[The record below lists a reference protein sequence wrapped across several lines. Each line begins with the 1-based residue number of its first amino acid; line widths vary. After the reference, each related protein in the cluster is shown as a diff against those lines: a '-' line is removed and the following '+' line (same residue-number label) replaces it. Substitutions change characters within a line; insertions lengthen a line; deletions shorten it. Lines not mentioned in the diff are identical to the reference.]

1 MSAGP
6 YDALL
11 IMSFGGPDGMP
22 DVMPFLDNVLR
33 GKNVPEE
40 RKREVAH
47 HYELFGGVSP
57 INPQNRQLQAALQ
70 AELERCGLDLPVY
83 LGNRNWHPYV
93 TDVIRQMQQ
102 DGVKK
107 FLTFVTS
114 GFSCY
119 SGCRQYREDL
129 LRACAEIGPDA
140 PPWDKIRV
148 YYNHPLFIEV
158 TKRHWK
164 QAHDRLPAELRAD
177 AVTLFTAHSIPAAMA
192 AGSDYEAQLNEAAR
206 LVAEAAGIANW
217 RMVYQSR
224 SGPPT
229 QPWLEPDVGDAI
241 RQVSRSED
249 LTPGTG
255 SQELPPPGALASPI
269 GGGRSACDAS
279 VRTGAQAVI
288 LVPLGFI
295 SDHMEVLF
303 DLDREAKE
311 LAQELGV
318 TLVRASTPG
327 THPLFVQMIGELV
340 RERVDPATPRRAVGS
355 RPPNHDVCP
364 VNCCPSG
371 RPAGR
376 PVMAS

>member
-11 IMSFGGPDGMP
+11 IMSFGGPEGLS

-33 GKNVPEE
+33 GKNVPDE

-57 INPQNRQLQAALQ
+57 INLQNRQLQVALE
-70 AELERCGLDLPVY
+70 AELERRGIALPIY
-83 LGNRNWHPYV
+83 MGNRNWHPYV
-93 TDVIRQMQQ
+93 ADTVRQMQQ

-119 SGCRQYREDL
+119 SGCRQYREDIARVL
-129 LRACAEIGPDA
+129 ADLGADA
-140 PPWDKIRV
+140 PASDKIRV

-158 TKRHWK
+158 TKRHWA
-164 QAHDRLPAELRAD
+164 QANQRLPADRRAG
-177 AVTLFTAHSIPAAMA
+177 AVTLFTAHSIPGGMA
-192 AGSDYEAQLNEAAR
+192 AGCDYEVQLNEAAR
-206 LVAEAAGIANW
+206 LTAEAAGIPLW
-217 RMVYQSR
+217 RLVFQSR
-224 SGPPT
+224 SGPPN
-229 QPWLEPDVGDAI
+229 QPWLEPDVCDTLRALQG
-241 RQVSRSED
+241 Q
-249 LTPGTG
+249 
-255 SQELPPPGALASPI
+255 GAK
-269 GGGRSACDAS
+269 
-279 VRTGAQAVI
+279 AVI
-288 LVPLGFI
+288 LAPIGFI

-311 LAQELGV
+311 LAQELGM
-318 TLVRASTPG
+318 TLVRAATPG

-340 RERVDPATPRRAVGS
+340 QERVDPTTQKRACGN

-364 VNCCPSG
+364 ANCCPSG
-371 RPAGR
+371 RPAR
-376 PVMAS
+376 PSA